1 MLSRCQAAL
10 DLHNKQC
17 NIHHSEQVQQPNI
30 CYSSGKKNSIIFFLQ
45 EKAPVDEQLV
55 ATSDSHSQQEAQSSV
70 DVQSAESINSGMAPE
85 SDIPL
90 DVRVERANQLLAA

>member
-1 MLSRCQAAL
+1 LLFLWQ
-10 DLHNKQC
+10 
-17 NIHHSEQVQQPNI
+17 
-30 CYSSGKKNSIIFFLQ
+30 KNSIIFFLQ

-70 DVQSAESINSGMAPE
+70 DVLQQSAESINSGMAPE